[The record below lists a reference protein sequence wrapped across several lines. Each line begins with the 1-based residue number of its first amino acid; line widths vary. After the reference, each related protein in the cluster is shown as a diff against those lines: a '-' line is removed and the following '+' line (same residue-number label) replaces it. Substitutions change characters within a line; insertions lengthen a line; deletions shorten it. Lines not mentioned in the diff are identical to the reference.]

1 MYKFDF
7 LLCYIFIS
15 ENSHD
20 FALQQTYIT
29 GLQNIKSQEIVEHF
43 EPLIFGRKTF
53 ESNYLQEAAL
63 RAVSAL
69 FTKDPVKVSLTL
81 YYSIVFMSIPRY
93 CRLPDWMSIGWLYE
107 YDLQLPSLPCFFI
120 PSWVFQPSSPL
131 NFWTNK
137 K

>member
-1 MYKFDF
+1 M
-7 LLCYIFIS
+7 CYIFIL
-15 ENSHD
+15 ENNHD

-29 GLQNIKSQEIVEHF
+29 GLQNIRSQEIFEHF

-81 YYSIVFMSIPRY
+81 YYSTYSFYVYSMILKP
-93 CRLPDWMSIGWLYE
+93 
-107 YDLQLPSLPCFFI
+107 
-120 PSWVFQPSSPL
+120 
-131 NFWTNK
+131 T
-137 K
+137 